1 MNAFPNQPGFKPNL
15 NMKTIQTILAMLA
28 LLWSAQAGAQID
40 AAFGADFA
48 VVLVVVLAVVLVFS
62 GVKTVP
68 QGSHYT
74 VERFG
79 RFTKALTPGLNFIV
93 PFIDRVTHKVNMME
107 QVLDI
112 AQQSVISK
120 DNAVIVADGV
130 VFYQVLDAA
139 QASYQVSH
147 LHHAMRNLCLTNIR
161 TVLGAMNL
169 DGILSNRDEI
179 NTKLLSVVD
188 AATDAWGVKVTRIEI
203 RDLDPPKDLV
213 EAMSRQMKAE
223 RQKRADV
230 LEAEGKRQS
239 EILRAEGEKQAVI
252 LEAEGRKEAAFRDA
266 EARERLAEAEARA
279 TALVSDAIKQGD
291 VSAINYFVAQK
302 YVEALHAIG
311 TADNEKLVLLPMEAS
326 GILGSLAGIGE
337 LSKKVFSDKKKQ

>member
-1 MNAFPNQPGFKPNL
+1 MKKIVTAFAA
-15 NMKTIQTILAMLA
+15 LAF
-28 LLWSAQAGAQID
+28 LWSAQAGAQGGTAI
-40 AAFGADFA
+40 GAGTFA
-48 VVLVVVLAVVLVFS
+48 LLLVLLAVVLVFS

-68 QGSHYT
+68 QGKQYT

-112 AQQSVISK
+112 EQQSVISK

-147 LHHAMRNLCLTNIR
+147 LQHAMRNLCLTNVR

-169 DGILSNRDEI
+169 DQILSNRDEI
-179 NTKLLSVVD
+179 NTKLLGVVD
-188 AATDAWGVKVTRIEI
+188 AATDSWGVKVTRIEI

-223 RQKRADV
+223 RQKRADI
-230 LEAEGKRQS
+230 LEAEGNRQS
-239 EILRAEGEKQAVI
+239 EILRAEGEKQAAI
-252 LEAEGRKEAAFRDA
+252 LDAEGRKEAAFRDA

-279 TALVSDAIKQGD
+279 TTLVSDAIKQGD
-291 VSAINYFVAQK
+291 SQAVNYFVAQK

-311 TADNEKLVLLPMEAS
+311 TADNQKLVLLPMEVS

-337 LSKKVFSDKKKQ
+337 ISKNIFADKKE